1 MLLIQLINNSP
12 VYICLFQ
19 PARPVVMSERQAP
32 HEVDRS
38 LLDQTLYLASRIYDD
53 PHAQPIPL
61 DLHSACA
68 IGSYQSVKDAI
79 ESGVDFNTR
88 NKGVCTFARV

>member
-1 MLLIQLINNSP
+1 MSDRSP
-12 VYICLFQ
+12 Q
-19 PARPVVMSERQAP
+19 
-32 HEVDRS
+32 EVDYN

-53 PHAQPIPL
+53 PHVPPISL

-79 ESGVDFNTR
+79 ESGVDFNAR
-88 NKGVCTFARV
+88 NKGMLYVGGML

>member
-1 MLLIQLINNSP
+1 
-12 VYICLFQ
+12 
-19 PARPVVMSERQAP
+19 MSERQAP

-53 PHAQPIPL
+53 SHAPPISL

-79 ESGVDFNTR
+79 ESGIDFNTR
-88 NKGVCTFARV
+88 NKGVCACAHV

>member
-1 MLLIQLINNSP
+1 
-12 VYICLFQ
+12 
-19 PARPVVMSERQAP
+19 MSERAP
-32 HEVDRS
+32 HEDDRS

-53 PHAQPIPL
+53 PNTPAIPI

-79 ESGVDFNTR
+79 VSGTDFNSR
-88 NKGVCTFARV
+88 NKGLSLLFVWASHYHGSLAM